1 MRNHLQTPSG
11 ENRHVQRQQIIRSD
25 DLRAENRHRLL
36 STLRAD
42 GPSSRTHLGDSSGLS
57 QAALSNLLG
66 DMIEQGIVMSS
77 NNNSTGEVKRGRP
90 QSTISLNPLAGL
102 GIALA
107 LTNDRCV
114 VCATDY
120 SGQLNYTH
128 ELRLDTKTADQ
139 ASLLQTF
146 TDQIERAL
154 HQHKE
159 LPLRAISV
167 GFQGVTDPVQGEF
180 LWSPI
185 ISLQK
190 LPVAE
195 VLREYF
201 DVPVAVNNDCLLIAK
216 ALHKAQGE
224 VLTQNFSTV
233 LLSCGVGMGL
243 YLSGEPF
250 TGIKSSGLELG
261 HIEYIAN
268 GARCRCGK
276 LGCIEAYAS
285 DYGLLRAAA
294 GGAEQDQVLGFVT
307 DKEIAS
313 LCRKARQGDA
323 KIVEAFATAGRAIG
337 HGLSSV
343 FSLFDPMPVAL
354 VGRRTEMFEF
364 MRDDIIDSLASSG
377 RERLD
382 FSNLINMY
390 DNDDSLLQQGLHL
403 DAMANIDKQFAHLNP
418 QLVE

>member
-1 MRNHLQTPSG
+1 MRNHLQTQHG
-11 ENRHVQRQQIIRSD
+11 ENRQVQRQQIIRSD

-36 STLRAD
+36 STLRND
-42 GPSSRTHLGDSSGLS
+42 GPSSRTHLGGSSGLS

-66 DMIEQGIVMSS
+66 DMIEQGILISS
-77 NNNSTGEVKRGRP
+77 NTSTGEVRRGRP
-90 QSTISLNPLAGL
+90 QSTISLNSRAGL
-102 GIALA
+102 GITLA
-107 LTNDRCV
+107 LTNDRCI

-120 SGQLNYTH
+120 SGQLIYAQ
-128 ELRLDTKTADQ
+128 ELRLDTKSTDQ
-139 ASLLQTF
+139 DTLLQTF
-146 TDQIERAL
+146 IDQIELAL
-154 HQHKE
+154 RQFEE

-185 ISLQK
+185 ISQQK
-190 LPVAE
+190 LPVAK

-201 DVPVAVNNDCLLIAK
+201 SVPVAVNNDCLLIAK
-216 ALHKAQGE
+216 ALHRKEGE

-233 LLSCGVGMGL
+233 LLSCGVGMGM

-261 HIEYIAN
+261 HIEYVAD

-276 LGCIEAYAS
+276 SGCIEAYAS

-294 GGAEQDQVLGFVT
+294 GGEEQDPVPGFVT
-307 DKEIAS
+307 DDEIAS
-313 LCRKARQGDA
+313 LCGKARRGDK
-323 KIVEAFATAGRAIG
+323 KIIEAFATAGRAIG

-354 VGRRTEMFEF
+354 VGRRTEIFEF
-364 MRDDIIDSLASSG
+364 MRDDIIDSLATSS

-382 FSNLINMY
+382 FSNLINIY
-390 DNDDSLLQQGLHL
+390 DKDDRLLQQGLHL
-403 DAMANIDKQFAHLNP
+403 DAMANIDKQFAHLNN
-418 QLVE
+418 QMVE